1 VIGFPIL
8 AAALLAEALLSRTYV
23 NSGDKA
29 GNAACVFF
37 LFFFIVTL
45 DLTVDPVVFVYCSE
59 LWPTPLRSKGLAIAW
74 FTYFVGAITYT
85 APAAVAF
92 RNIGWKMYMVW
103 FSCNVVSFFL
113 VLFYFPE
120 TANKTLEEVNELFG
134 DSVAVHIAQDGK
146 HIEEEKEVV
155 QSSEVSEKEHMPVN
169 IENAAVY
176 MPVSR

>member
-1 VIGFPIL
+1 
-8 AAALLAEALLSRTYV
+8 
-23 NSGDKA
+23 
-29 GNAACVFF
+29 VFF